1 MTEPSGQIAASGK
14 AIYGRITWGAYDQI
28 FTLDAGT
35 AQKFNSQDDHQTM
48 VEVAA
53 FDPKRYETTHPVKLT
68 CTATGRFPLT
78 KQLDEAFSQL
88 AAGELPNGSRSEDN
102 VNKQPH

>member
-78 KQLDEAFSQL
+78 NKLDEAFIHL
-88 AAGELPNGSRSEDN
+88 PAGKLPNASHIRSN
-102 VNKQPH
+102 VNHPPH